1 MRRFDLESFLSN
13 VGKYSITEFGI
24 VPPIVIAIIM
34 SGLTSKY
41 PLTGVKDVSIGAAPL
56 GLASQDRFKQLLDP
70 GVTVNQV
77 WGMTETSCVAS
88 KFWHPEDDRTGSVG
102 RMIPNL
108 DAKYEYFLDPIP
120 PTRAN
125 VNQDHRWGWKRY
137 HRL

>member
-1 MRRFDLESFLSN
+1 
-13 VGKYSITEFGI
+13 
-24 VPPIVIAIIM
+24 M

-108 DAKYEYFLDPIP
+108 DAKYEYFPDPIP
-120 PTRAN
+120 PIRAN
-125 VNQDHRWGWKRY
+125 VNQAHRRGWK
-137 HRL
+137 